1 MASARERNAILYE
14 REPNQFYLICSDV
27 WSGHRRVPAE
37 TEAEWEA
44 LRKLSAIQ
52 MREIEQLA
60 DFTVTHHAL
69 LADASSREGRDEEAD
84 EAQLDKLLAD
94 WATNK
99 DVDRA
104 LAACA
109 RLPSPGAVDENS
121 RERRTRFFILSLDHQ
136 NDLAELEG
144 QIRADSANQDGTPSV
159 ASKPEHKPDD
169 RKPVQGEIHSPI
181 ESKDRKSSGP
191 TIDMLR
197 QQHTQ
202 GWEL

>member
-1 MASARERNAILYE
+1 MALAKNRNAVLFE
-14 REPNQFYLICSDV
+14 NGENQFYLICSDA
-27 WSGHRRVPAE
+27 WSEPRKVPAE
-37 TEAEWEA
+37 TEAEWEE
-44 LRKLSAIQ
+44 LRKLSAIRT
-52 MREIEQLA
+52 REIEQLA

-69 LADASSREGRDEEAD
+69 LADASSRERRDEEAD

-121 RERRTRFFILSLDHQ
+121 RERRTRFFILSLNCQ
-136 NDLAELEG
+136 SDLTELER
-144 QIRADSANQDGTPSV
+144 QIRADSANRDGAPAI

-169 RKPVQGEIHSPI
+169 RRPVQGETRSPT
-181 ESKDRKSSGP
+181 ESKDRKSTGP
-191 TIDMLR
+191 NMDMLR

-202 GWEL
+202 GWGL